1 MTRTMCAAVLAA
13 LLVAAAPAVAAD
25 CKLTQYASA
34 DLVMPPGGAVLVPVK
49 IGGHE
54 ALMALQM
61 STGLATV
68 SPAAV
73 TQLGL
78 QTGFVRTDVKLKA
91 GNQTIEREVRV
102 DSLIIGGA
110 NFAGWKLYVQ
120 PGQVRPL
127 PMVQGRP
134 VIGSLASN
142 FMNAVDM
149 ELDLARGKMNL
160 FQHARCKGGQVYW
173 SDQYATEYL
182 YVDPSGL
189 LYFPVGLDGK
199 RIEASLNTQGPRTR
213 LSEVI
218 AKRFFGF
225 RRDASAPAPAP
236 AAPGAPPQ
244 FVGTRTM
251 GLNSRKVSLPDV
263 QVHIMDDTQRPCE
276 YAQSARGSNAISF
289 KNCFGIVPFEMGTD
303 LLKQMRIYLA
313 SKEERVYFTLNAA
326 TTGPAAGDSATA
338 GAGQRAAPA
347 GGGAAAA
354 PGADPAA
361 AGPGPAGPD
370 GAPAR

>member
-236 AAPGAPPQ
+236 AGPGAPPQ

-326 TTGPAAGDSATA
+326 TTGPAAGDSASA
-338 GAGQRAAPA
+338 GAGQRAAPD
-347 GGGAAAA
+347 GGGAAG
-354 PGADPAA
+354 PGAGPAA
-361 AGPGPAGPD
+361 AGPGPAAPD
-370 GAPAR
+370 GVPAR

>member
-1 MTRTMCAAVLAA
+1 MTRTMCAAWLAA
-13 LLVAAAPAVAAD
+13 MLVATAPALAAD

-54 ALMALQM
+54 ALMVLQM
-61 STGLATV
+61 SSGLAMV
-68 SPAAV
+68 APAAV

-78 QTGFVRTDVKLKA
+78 QTGPVRTDIRLTA
-91 GNQTIEREVRV
+91 GNQPIEREVRV
-102 DSLIIGGA
+102 ESLIIGGA

-120 PGQVRPL
+120 PGPARPL
-127 PMVQGRP
+127 SMVQGRP
-134 VIGSLASN
+134 VIGALSSN
-142 FMNAVDM
+142 FMNAVDL

-173 SDQYATEYL
+173 NDQYATEYL

-218 AKRFFGF
+218 ARRFFGF
-225 RRDASAPAPAP
+225 RRDASAPAPA
-236 AAPGAPPQ
+236 ADRAPGQ
-244 FVGTRTM
+244 FVGTRIM
-251 GLNSRKVSLPDV
+251 GLDSRKVSLPDV
-263 QVHIMDDTQRPCE
+263 QVHIIDDTQRDCE

-289 KNCFGIVPFEMGTD
+289 SNCFGIVPFEMGTD

-326 TTGPAAGDSATA
+326 PAAPAGGDSAAA
-338 GAGQRAAPA
+338 GAGQRVAPA
-347 GGGAAAA
+347 GGGAAAG
-354 PGADPAA
+354 PGAGPAA
-361 AGPGPAGPD
+361 ADPGAAPD
-370 GAPAR
+370 EPPAR

>member
-1 MTRTMCAAVLAA
+1 MARTMCAAVLAA
-13 LLVAAAPAVAAD
+13 LLLAAAPAVAAE

-61 STGLATV
+61 STGLAMV

-78 QTGFVRTDVKLKA
+78 QTGYVRTDVKLRA
-91 GNQTIEREVRV
+91 GNQPIEREVRV
-102 DSLIIGGA
+102 ESLIIGGA

-120 PGQVRPL
+120 PGPVRPL
-127 PMVQGRP
+127 AMVQGRP
-134 VIGSLASN
+134 VIGALSSN
-142 FMNAVDM
+142 FMNAVDL

-160 FQHARCKGGQVYW
+160 FEHARCKGEQVYW

-225 RRDASAPAPAP
+225 RRDAPAP
-236 AAPGAPPQ
+236 AAGGAPGQ

-251 GLNSRKVSLPDV
+251 GLDSRKVSLPDL
-263 QVHIMDDTQRPCE
+263 QVHIIDDTQRDCD

-289 KNCFGIVPFEMGTD
+289 KNCFGIVPFEIGTD

-326 TTGPAAGDSATA
+326 TTAPAAGDSASA
-338 GAGQRAAPA
+338 GAGLRAAPA
-347 GGGAAAA
+347 GGDVAGPAAGPAAAA
-354 PGADPAA
+354 PGPAQ
-361 AGPGPAGPD
+361 D
-370 GAPAR
+370 GVPAR